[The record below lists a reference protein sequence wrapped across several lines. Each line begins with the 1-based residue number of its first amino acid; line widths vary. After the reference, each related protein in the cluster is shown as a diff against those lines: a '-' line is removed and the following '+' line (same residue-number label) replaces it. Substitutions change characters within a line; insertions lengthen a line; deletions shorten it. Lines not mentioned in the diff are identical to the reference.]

1 MPPWSRPATPNPK
14 HHLFP
19 SSYLT
24 PSPSLYVVER
34 FNSAFA
40 QTGMLS
46 WMLFYYFPAP
56 LHILDSWLPFL
67 PRNLL
72 SFSPRSTANSLPL
85 WRLPPTFPELISL
98 ALLAGLFGGY
108 SFGIVNDFLVLQW
121 AGRRRPVLPPGGE
134 KEGVVHTAL
143 QGFLRAR
150 GKTGSMGGLGKP
162 AAPTAVDHH
171 LQDIRLQLEGGGCTT
186 LRLH

>member
-1 MPPWSRPATPNPK
+1 MSGYQRRECWGNREWLLNRYGLCYQGDK
-14 HHLFP
+14 NILK
-19 SSYLT
+19 L
-24 PSPSLYVVER
+24 E
-34 FNSAFA
+34 
-40 QTGMLS
+40 
-46 WMLFYYFPAP
+46 FYYFPAP

>member
-1 MPPWSRPATPNPK
+1 MSGYQRRECWGNREWLLNRYRLCYQGDK
-14 HHLFP
+14 NILK
-19 SSYLT
+19 L
-24 PSPSLYVVER
+24 E
-34 FNSAFA
+34 
-40 QTGMLS
+40 
-46 WMLFYYFPAP
+46 FYYFPAP

-108 SFGIVNDFLVLQW
+108 SFGILNDFLVLQW